1 MENKIMKNLTLFIS
15 IFLTLYMTLFSYKK
29 DIVPTAKLTNIVLS
43 DNVNIVNNKLFDE
56 KT

>member
-1 MENKIMKNLTLFIS
+1 MKNLTLFIS

-43 DNVNIVNNKLFDE
+43 DNVNIVNNKLFYE